1 MGFSL
6 TPEDL
11 GYDYQVQEAKNNK
24 YLDNPQSVDYN
35 PYHDDPLVWLRER
48 AEAGD
53 EAALDR
59 YLNFMLTEE
68 SNQIARVWTS
78 NREDT
83 AVQRFAADARKA
95 GFNPAGLL
103 ALGGSPISSSSSG
116 SSYSGSNYTTDRHNK
131 ETENKGWAQIVLSLI
146 GTAMMALAV
155 AV

>member
-1 MGFSL
+1 MAFIGGVDVPDWAVEEGSK
-6 TPEDL
+6 T
-11 GYDYQVQEAKNNK
+11 K
-24 YLDNPQSVDYN
+24 YYDNPQSVDYN
-35 PYHDDPLVWLRER
+35 PLHDDPLQWLRER
-48 AEAGD
+48 ALAGD

-59 YLNFMLTEE
+59 YLNFMLSEE
-68 SNQIARVWTS
+68 SNQIAREWTA

-83 AVQRFAADARKA
+83 SVQRFAEDARKA

-131 ETENKGWAQIVLSLI
+131 ETEFKGWAQIVLSLI